1 MSSNKSYGNKL
12 ESMNNEIKDKI
23 ASLEIRL
30 RNSKD
35 SKCKIYLYKDLISNE
50 DNKYPIG
57 VNISKRETYLS
68 DIEFEEIFKMT
79 KDEFMNLKK
88 WKQDKLKKSNS
99 LF

>member
-1 MSSNKSYGNKL
+1 
-12 ESMNNEIKDKI
+12 MNNEIKDKI
-23 ASLEIRL
+23 ASLEIRSQ
-30 RNSKD
+30 NSKD
-35 SKCKIYLYKDLISNE
+35 SKCKIYLYKDLIFNE

-79 KDEFMNLKK
+79 KDEFINLKK

>member
-1 MSSNKSYGNKL
+1 MFSNKSYGNKL

-23 ASLEIRL
+23 ASLEIRSQ
-30 RNSKD
+30 NSKN
-35 SKCKIYLYKDLISNE
+35 SKCKIYLYKDLIFNE

-79 KDEFMNLKK
+79 KDEFINLKK

>member
-1 MSSNKSYGNKL
+1 MSSNKSYGNRLK
-12 ESMNNEIKDKI
+12 SMNNEIKDKI
-23 ASLEIRL
+23 ASLEIRSQ
-30 RNSKD
+30 NSKD
-35 SKCKIYLYKDLISNE
+35 SKCKIYLYKDLIFNE

-79 KDEFMNLKK
+79 KDEFINLKK

>member
-12 ESMNNEIKDKI
+12 KSMNNEIKDKI
-23 ASLEIRL
+23 ASLEIRSQ
-30 RNSKD
+30 NSKD
-35 SKCKIYLYKDLISNE
+35 SKCKIYLYKDLIFNE

-79 KDEFMNLKK
+79 KDEFINLKK